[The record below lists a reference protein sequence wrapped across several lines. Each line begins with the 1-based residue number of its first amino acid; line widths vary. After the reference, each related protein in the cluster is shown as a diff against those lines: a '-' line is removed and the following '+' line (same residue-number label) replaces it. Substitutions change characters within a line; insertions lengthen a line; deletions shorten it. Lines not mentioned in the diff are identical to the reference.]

1 MDELRRENEA
11 LREENRQLHNE
22 NMRLVACLGQTQ
34 GVTGHLAI
42 DNVVLARDLEHTT
55 ARLNEVVTQEHARRL
70 DAAHKRAEEQ
80 QGEIEMLQA
89 TVKALERENA
99 ALRAQNDRLSTE
111 NKQLRASVEAL
122 TARVKKLGD
131 ELASVKEETTARVE
145 KLGDELAS
153 VKEEMH
159 MHKKL
164 LLDRSAVEAVSTA
177 LAQCLWPEGHR
188 RPYRLNTLRQ
198 MLRFIEDVRAG
209 KTPTGYCGDNAYST
223 FSALTDAQKAEV
235 YARYDKFL
243 ADATAHGIPSLIDAS
258 DSLNSIK
265 QLATSVAHP
274 LRGKFAKIASKV
286 ELALTDALAA
296 ARDDPDADEES
307 VLDLEDAV
315 KLAAFAKSATV

>member
-89 TVKALERENA
+89 TVKALSRENA

-122 TARVKKLGD
+122 TARVK
-131 ELASVKEETTARVE
+131 

-265 QLATSVAHP
+265 QLATRVARP
-274 LRGKFAKIASKV
+274 LQGNLATAIAEV
-286 ELALTDALAA
+286 ELALADALAV

-307 VLDLEDAV
+307 VLDLEDTV
-315 KLAAFAKSATV
+315 KLAVFAKSTV

>member
-80 QGEIEMLQA
+80 QGKIEMLQA
-89 TVKALERENA
+89 TVKALSRENA

-122 TARVKKLGD
+122 TARVK
-131 ELASVKEETTARVE
+131 

-265 QLATSVAHP
+265 QLATRVARP
-274 LRGKFAKIASKV
+274 LQGNLATAIAEV
-286 ELALTDALAA
+286 ELALADALAV

-307 VLDLEDAV
+307 VLDLEDTV
-315 KLAAFAKSATV
+315 KLAVFAKSTV

>member
-1 MDELRRENEA
+1 M
-11 LREENRQLHNE
+11 
-22 NMRLVACLGQTQ
+22 G
-34 GVTGHLAI
+34 
-42 DNVVLARDLEHTT
+42 
-55 ARLNEVVTQEHARRL
+55 
-70 DAAHKRAEEQ
+70 
-80 QGEIEMLQA
+80 
-89 TVKALERENA
+89 
-99 ALRAQNDRLSTE
+99 
-111 NKQLRASVEAL
+111 
-122 TARVKKLGD
+122 
-131 ELASVKEETTARVE
+131 E

-223 FSALTDAQKAEV
+223 FSALTDA
-235 YARYDKFL
+235 
-243 ADATAHGIPSLIDAS
+243 S

-315 KLAAFAKSATV
+315 

>member
-1 MDELRRENEA
+1 MPGPNARCDWP
-11 LREENRQLHNE
+11 
-22 NMRLVACLGQTQ
+22 LV
-34 GVTGHLAI
+34 
-42 DNVVLARDLEHTT
+42 DNVVAHGLEHTT

-89 TVKALERENA
+89 TVKALSRENA

-122 TARVKKLGD
+122 TARVK
-131 ELASVKEETTARVE
+131 

-307 VLDLEDAV
+307 VLDLEDTV
-315 KLAAFAKSATV
+315 KLAVFAKSTV